1 MWKMQLLKAILSNL
15 RIDSNANS
23 CQVGHAEKGV
33 FVLTMVRTLQWHN
46 DLYSIAPTSPFP
58 L

>member
-1 MWKMQLLKAILSNL
+1 MWKMQLLKDILSNL
-15 RIDSNANS
+15 LIDSNTNS

-33 FVLTMVRTLQWHN
+33 FVLTMVRTVQWHN
-46 DLYSIAPTSPFP
+46 DLYNIARTSPFP